1 MVCCGL
7 CFDARMPPVG
17 GVACRPCAALA
28 ILQEATVWFT
38 LRSVLGVGL
47 VLASTRTLVTLVAS
61 ALAALLPPS
70 GVVAGV
76 AVHCR
81 VFLCCH
87 HENAWKPM
95 VALRLPQKKVY
106 GQRSITH
113 QEMNDF
119 EW

>member
-1 MVCCGL
+1 MH
-7 CFDARMPPVG
+7 ARMSPVG

-47 VLASTRTLVTLVAS
+47 VLASTRTLVALVAS
-61 ALAALLPPS
+61 ALAASSSS
-70 GVVAGV
+70 GVVARV

-95 VALRLPQKKVY
+95 VALRLPQKKFMV
-106 GQRSITH
+106 
-113 QEMNDF
+113 NDQSF
-119 EW
+119 AQK

>member
-1 MVCCGL
+1 MH
-7 CFDARMPPVG
+7 ARMSPVG

-47 VLASTRTLVTLVAS
+47 VLASTRTLVALVAS

-95 VALRLPQKKVY
+95 VALRLPQKKFMV
-106 GQRSITH
+106 
-113 QEMNDF
+113 NDQSLTRK
-119 EW
+119 

>member
-1 MVCCGL
+1 MNNI
-7 CFDARMPPVG
+7 DARMHDARMSPVG

-47 VLASTRTLVTLVAS
+47 VLGSTRTLVTLVAS

-81 VFLCCH
+81 IFLCCH
-87 HENAWKPM
+87 HENTWKPNGQGIQVATKTFM
-95 VALRLPQKKVY
+95 VKDQSLTRK
-106 GQRSITH
+106 
-113 QEMNDF
+113 
-119 EW
+119 

>member
-1 MVCCGL
+1 MH
-7 CFDARMPPVG
+7 DARMSPVG

-47 VLASTRTLVTLVAS
+47 VLASTRTLFTLVAS

-95 VALRLPQKKVY
+95 VALRLPQKKFMV
-106 GQRSITH
+106 
-113 QEMNDF
+113 NDQSLT
-119 EW
+119 WK